1 MLRAGV
7 REDDRLMEAANE
19 AFTVM
24 LIIANV
30 LFSWRGFGDRRFFER
45 NVFSVGEIL
54 GRGEVVRMVSSGFLH
69 ANAAHL
75 LFNMMALYSFS
86 IGVGT
91 VFGFMPYLAVY
102 FGSLLGGN
110 LLALYI
116 QRNNP
121 SYRAVGAS
129 GAVCGVIYSSILLFP
144 DSSISI
150 LFLPVAM
157 PSWLFGILFIAV
169 SVWGIRTGLGNIGH
183 EAHLGGAISGILI
196 SVLLKPRLLQD
207 RPILIMALLF
217 LTAAFLYLMVKRPGL
232 LRMGGG
238 GGRRPGIR

>member
-1 MLRAGV
+1 
-7 REDDRLMEAANE
+7 MEAANE

-45 NVFSVGEIL
+45 NVFSVGDIL

-86 IGVGT
+86 VGVGT
-91 VFGFMPYLAVY
+91 VFGFMTYLAVY

-150 LFLPVAM
+150 LFLPIAM
-157 PSWLFGILFIAV
+157 PSWLFGVLFIAV

-207 RPILIMALLF
+207 RPILIIALLS
-217 LTAAFLYLMVKRPGL
+217 LTAAFLYVLVKRPGL

-238 GGRRPGIR
+238 GRGGRRPGTW